1 MLENVYE
8 DLNARKYIW
17 RWASLT
23 VTCICAHCQIGQLET
38 AQTSLVFRIK
48 RLSGSGFWRL
58 WSSWYQWIG
67 PLFACQVSVRVSL
80 TQTHVQLGMTL
91 VAVAAIQAD
100 IPNEIDLTQSIAMP
114 CNASP
119 FKCFIIS
126 LLSTT
131 FTSVWPSFT
140 KMSSPVK
147 NSSPLLNHFELMSTT
162 VLLSTDK
169 QFFPRTRISENSI
182 RISCLSVLCFQ
193 KRMNIEI
200 YTILPEIIE
209 ICCWTDI
216 FKTFYH

>member
-1 MLENVYE
+1 ME
-8 DLNARKYIW
+8 
-17 RWASLT
+17 
-23 VTCICAHCQIGQLET
+23 QLISVNRS
-38 AQTSLVFRIK
+38 AVCVPGFRAC
-48 RLSGSGFWRL
+48 LSHSNSCPTRDDPGRSRCNSSGH
-58 WSSWYQWIG
+58 Y
-67 PLFACQVSVRVSL
+67 VR
-80 TQTHVQLGMTL
+80 
-91 VAVAAIQAD
+91 D
-100 IPNEIDLTQSIAMP
+100 IPNEIDLTQSIVMP

-126 LLSTT
+126 LVSTT

-162 VLLSTDK
+162 VSLSTDK

-200 YTILPEIIE
+200 YTILPEIE
-209 ICCWTDI
+209 ICCWTNI